1 MSWPDS
7 TTIVLVSAC
16 HRVSYAERYSKFI
29 GTLPKLFLWEKIVYS
44 PLGRGR
50 SCAPSAMARCSR
62 RLSWPHGG
70 CGSQRRETRVL
81 PSVAK
86 CTKTNVLKMY
96 QGQFWANFR
105 RGDAEKGS
113 APAVDV
119 RPLLAGWGSAPHR
132 PPEYKASC

>member
-1 MSWPDS
+1 MMNELKEQHIA
-7 TTIVLVSAC
+7 TIKDAAQKLTGAKRRAFQAQVILDYLNGSA
-16 HRVSYAERYSKFI
+16 RRAEAVF
-29 GTLPKLFLWEKIVYS
+29 GWL
-44 PLGRGR
+44 
-50 SCAPSAMARCSR
+50 
-62 RLSWPHGG
+62 
-70 CGSQRRETRVL
+70 L

-119 RPLLAGWGSAPHR
+119 RPLLAGWGCGPHR